1 MTGSLLENRR
11 RKEGIAMQQAM
22 QSLGYGL
29 LAILFCGGVALFC
42 RGVKRAAWAALRRI
56 QREQT
61 HRR

>member
-1 MTGSLLENRR
+1 
-11 RKEGIAMQQAM
+11 MQQAM

-42 RGVKRAAWAALRRI
+42 QGLKWAAWAALRRA

>member
-1 MTGSLLENRR
+1 MTGSLWKGRR
-11 RKEGIAMQQAM
+11 GKEGIAMQQAM

-42 RGVKRAAWAALRRI
+42 RGVKRAARAALRRV
-56 QREQT
+56 QRERT

>member
-11 RKEGIAMQQAM
+11 GKEGIAMQQAM

-29 LAILFCGGVALFC
+29 LAILFCGGVVLFC
-42 RGVKRAAWAALRRI
+42 RGVKRAAWAALRRT

-61 HRR
+61 HRC